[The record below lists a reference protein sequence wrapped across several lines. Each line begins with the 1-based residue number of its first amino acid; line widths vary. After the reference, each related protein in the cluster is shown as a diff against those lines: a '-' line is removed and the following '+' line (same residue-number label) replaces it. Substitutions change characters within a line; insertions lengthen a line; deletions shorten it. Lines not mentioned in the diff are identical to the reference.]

1 MSGFNYIIASI
12 SWSSARGSLTQY
24 IYFVQV
30 NHLEGLQSFFL
41 QSHELKSDKD
51 RIVIDIVHSLAIK
64 IYHVTLMEAQHGS
77 FFSVPAL
84 IMVYMTKYIDWG
96 PNYTTIKQGKNT
108 DVNMSILV
116 NMQHTKKWLRR
127 GQIIFFNSSNLFMP
141 DWVVLSSI
149 HVEYNQQCMIKEIK
163 VMEVIERLTKCVLET
178 IIVLVLWTKITCC
191 WRISQ

>member
-41 QSHELKSDKD
+41 QTHELKSDKD

-96 PNYTTIKQGKNT
+96 PHYTTIKQGKT
-108 DVNMSILV
+108 QMSIWAYLWICSIPK
-116 NMQHTKKWLRR
+116 NDWEGDKS
-127 GQIIFFNSSNLFMP
+127 FFLLQATYLCLIELFFHQFM
-141 DWVVLSSI
+141 
-149 HVEYNQQCMIKEIK
+149 
-163 VMEVIERLTKCVLET
+163 
-178 IIVLVLWTKITCC
+178 
-191 WRISQ
+191 